1 MGGFLHAPSKERV
14 ILSEVR
20 KHGVEESSHY
30 RQCCADILCEDP
42 SIPHLRCST
51 QDDRCGESP
60 HNCRHNRTLSSLQPF
75 YSYGKIILPQ
85 KI

>member
-42 SIPHLRCST
+42 SIPHLRCYT
-51 QDDRCGESP
+51 QDDRCGG
-60 HNCRHNRTLSSLQPF
+60 NRR
-75 YSYGKIILPQ
+75 GGVLPPERRGTRPLRQ
-85 KI
+85 D